1 VSSESA
7 RGAAIEVESLTRK
20 FGAFTAVDG
29 LTFSVPVGQVFGF
42 LGANGS
48 GKSTTIRML
57 CGLLMPTK
65 GRATVG
71 GVSVNDDPE
80 AIRGIIGYMSQKFSL
95 YTSLTVNENISFY
108 AGVYGVSNHE
118 LARRRE
124 DVFARVGL
132 APYTKTLVRD
142 LAVGIKQRLALG
154 CSLLHRPRILF
165 LDEPTAG
172 VDLISRRNFWDMI
185 AELSREG
192 ITVFVTSHYMDE
204 VENCHRVGIIS
215 GGKLM
220 ALGAPDELRAS
231 LHGGYRYRIQA
242 DSTEEAGR
250 AAEALS
256 KLVRIEAA
264 TEGSWAVFEKDPTPE
279 FARIMRG
286 VRAAAPSARL
296 TKDMAGFDRVFVHF
310 IGGGAPDG

>member
-1 VSSESA
+1 VNSEP
-7 RGAAIEVESLTRK
+7 RGTAIAVENLTRK
-20 FGAFTAVDG
+20 FGDFTAVDD
-29 LTFSVPVGQVFGF
+29 LTFSVPEGQVFGF

-57 CGLLMPTK
+57 CGLLMPTR
-65 GRATVG
+65 GRAAVG

-80 AIRGIIGYMSQKFSL
+80 AIRGVIGYMSQKFSL
-95 YTSLTVNENISFY
+95 YTSLTVTENISFY
-108 AGVYGVSNHE
+108 AGVYGVRNAE
-118 LARRRE
+118 LAKRRE

-132 APYTKTLVRD
+132 APYARTLVRD

-185 AELSREG
+185 ADLSRDG
-192 ITVFVTSHYMDE
+192 MTVFVTSHYMDE

-215 GGKLM
+215 AGRLM

-231 LHGGYRYRIQA
+231 LHGGYRYRIQTA
-242 DSTEEAGR
+242 TEDEAGG
-250 AAEALS
+250 AAEALA
-256 KLVRIEAA
+256 KLGRIEARPDGA
-264 TEGSWAVFEKDPTPE
+264 WVVFESDPTPR
-279 FARIMRG
+279 FAGIMRAL
-286 VRAAAPSARL
+286 RAAAPTARL

-310 IGGGAPDG
+310 IGEGGSDG